1 MLVSGSS
8 DNTNQINRFQE
19 YLDYLDVKQHVIQGL
34 AKVVHSAENKNINT
48 SVFRS
53 NVMIILE
60 LIDLQEPNQKNY
72 ESNTLLCKDVKYDY
86 NYENVF
92 NSFFFIIFERFGIL
106 HAFANFKDAFGNF
119 NIYLSLSLK
128 CTNVLSRSYYK
139 KSHIL
144 KHIYKGT

>member
-1 MLVSGSS
+1 MDHRKLVFGKTKHPL
-8 DNTNQINRFQE
+8 NI
-19 YLDYLDVKQHVIQGL
+19 LL
-34 AKVVHSAENKNINT
+34 ARTKFCPS
-48 SVFRS
+48 
-53 NVMIILE
+53 
-60 LIDLQEPNQKNY
+60 
-72 ESNTLLCKDVKYDY
+72 DY

-144 KHIYKGT
+144 NTFIKGLRYLLYIFTCNTQFNIYHIQHSYFQFN